1 MNSKYHRKSP
11 HILNEGGEGVP
22 MKFAAFKNVL
32 LGCLFLL
39 VFLAAP
45 VQSQTPTPF
54 PCGQTATLTAGTT
67 YALSADCDSA
77 ATIIRVDSGT
87 VTLNGNGFAIRGAPN
102 DPVIDIRGASTVFNL
117 NDITF
122 SGSGATDGRI
132 VTVHFAAT
140 LNARNVIFSGNAG
153 MSLAVHHG
161 DTTVTLTNVQFLN
174 NGPASSAAREG
185 SAMYVWGAATST
197 TVTING
203 ATFIGNSGERPSPIR
218 VNIGILNLNG
228 CIRASGNTGVGG
240 AAAPLITTDETG
252 NTVNDNRGS
261 CPSKK
266 KKEKTPTPTA
276 TPRPQ
281 AVTCPALS
289 QATGIVIHAAYGLD
303 SGIQCQR
310 LDGGGIGVQA
320 LAENYIAAVDI
331 WGYVEQ
337 DVEVCFPQAGR
348 IIFLDAAM
356 IPRSMTLMQTHIAG
370 DNMTCALIET
380 AGSLVLLPPE

>member
-1 MNSKYHRKSP
+1 
-11 HILNEGGEGVP
+11 
-22 MKFAAFKNVL
+22 MKFAAFRNVL

-45 VQSQTPTPF
+45 VQSQDPTPTPF

-77 ATIIRVDSGT
+77 ATIIRVLSGT
-87 VTLNGNGFAIRGAPN
+87 VTLNGNGYSIIGAPN
-102 DPVIDIRGASTVFNL
+102 DPVFSIRGASTVFNL

-122 SGSGATDGRI
+122 SGSGSTVGRI
-132 VTVHFAAT
+132 ISATHGAT

-153 MSLAVHHG
+153 MSLAIHHG

-197 TVTING
+197 IVTING

-228 CIRASGNTGVGG
+228 CIRVSGNTGVGG

-261 CPSKK
+261 CPKK
-266 KKEKTPTPTA
+266 KKEKTPTPTP

-281 AVTCPALS
+281 PVTCPALS
-289 QATGIVIHAAYGLD
+289 QATGIAVHATHGLT
-303 SGIQCQR
+303 SGVQCQR

-320 LAENYIAAVDI
+320 LAQNYIAAVDI
-331 WGYVEQ
+331 WGWVDQ
-337 DVEVCFPQAGR
+337 GVEVCFPQAGR

-356 IPRSMTLMQTHIAG
+356 IPRSMTLMQTYIAG

-380 AGSLVLLPPE
+380 AGSLVLLPAE